1 MINDPTLFIDSVS
14 DKKDGNENQDFFDSR
29 NIRRKKV
36 AHHRLEDIE
45 AMLYYRIHVLAEIYT
60 KTKTYEGLVEDVN
73 ELGLKL
79 QTDNGIISIPIVE
92 IEDINILKL

>member
-1 MINDPTLFIDSVS
+1 MVNDPTLFIDSVN

-29 NIRRKKV
+29 NVKRKKV

-60 KTKTYEGLVEDVN
+60 KTKTYEGIVEDVN

-79 QTDNGIISIPIVE
+79 QTDSGTINIPIVE